1 MKVPVW
7 RSTISVDHKRTFCV
21 RVVSPISLSLVKL
34 DDNLQSIIYGIW
46 TQATQ
51 IKSVSTGQGRSRSNV
66 SKLRSLE
73 NDNGCHVF

>member
-1 MKVPVW
+1 MKVHVW

-21 RVVSPISLSLVKL
+21 SYSPISLSLVKL

-51 IKSVSTGQGRSRSNV
+51 IKSVSTDQGRSRSNV
-66 SKLRSLE
+66 SKLRSSE